1 MRIFRI
7 VRQFGIF
14 RKLYTILIFL
24 KMVLFCGQ
32 LVESGN
38 YALDE
43 LLSYYDGRNSID
55 ESHLDCAIKDF
66 VVDNGLVTIWVYTK

>member
-1 MRIFRI
+1 MEVNI
-7 VRQFGIF
+7 VDTLLGYISEYVKIEIRDE
-14 RKLYTILIFL
+14 YT
-24 KMVLFCGQ
+24 
-32 LVESGN
+32 
-38 YALDE
+38 DE